1 MISEREW
8 ERIGDRKEDERAAV
22 TMWFF
27 GINIIDR
34 QLTKGN
40 IKSYK
45 KVRL

>member
-8 ERIGDRKEDERAAV
+8 ERIGDRKEDERTA